1 MRHLARET
9 AEEVAVA
16 RRRSQDEN
24 QGESFADLVGKDVKP
39 VPGQRRVA
47 PARRTPAPSA
57 SPADA
62 PVPVE
67 FTLEV
72 VGEEVTG
79 LATGM
84 DPAQLG
90 RVRRGEIDWQRSIDL
105 HRLVAQE
112 ARLRVRAE
120 LAEAVRNGERC
131 VRIIHGRG
139 RGSESGPVLKQALP
153 GWLAE
158 HPHGKQVLGFCCAR
172 DIEGGTGVTLVLLRR
187 RRRSG

>member
-1 MRHLARET
+1 M
-9 AEEVAVA
+9 V
-16 RRRSQDEN
+16 RRRSRDEN
-24 QGESFADLVGKDVKP
+24 QGESFADLVGTDVKP
-39 VPGQRRVA
+39 VAGPRRVA
-47 PARRTPAPSA
+47 PPRGT
-57 SPADA
+57 
-62 PVPVE
+62 PVPPASSAEATSPIE

-90 RVRRGEIDWQRSIDL
+90 RVRRGEIEWQRSIDL

-131 VRIIHGRG
+131 LRIIHGRG
-139 RGSESGPVLKQALP
+139 HGSESGPVLKQALP

-172 DIEGGTGVTLVLLRR
+172 GIEGGTGVTLVLLRR